1 MKSINNIK
9 KIKFKNFKKDVE
21 NLYVY
26 SHSISEI
33 PFKIKRV
40 FVITDVVKFSPR
52 GSHAHKNT
60 QQVFISL
67 KGKITF
73 KFFDGINRKQI
84 SLNKP
89 SIGIYVPRGIWYE
102 TIYENNDSS
111 LMVFSDKLYKESDYI
126 RSFNTYKKYKND
138 KT

>member
-9 KIKFKNFKKDVE
+9 KIKFKNFKKMSKI
-21 NLYVY
+21 YMFT
-26 SHSISEI
+26 HSISEI

-73 KFFDGINRKQI
+73 KFFDGINRKKI
-84 SLNKP
+84 S
-89 SIGIYVPRGIWYE
+89 
-102 TIYENNDSS
+102 
-111 LMVFSDKLYKESDYI
+111 
-126 RSFNTYKKYKND
+126 
-138 KT
+138 

>member
-9 KIKFKNFKKDVE
+9 KIKFKNFKKNVE

-67 KGKITF
+67 KVRSLLNFLMELTEK
-73 KFFDGINRKQI
+73 KF
-84 SLNKP
+84 P
-89 SIGIYVPRGIWYE
+89 
-102 TIYENNDSS
+102 
-111 LMVFSDKLYKESDYI
+111 
-126 RSFNTYKKYKND
+126 
-138 KT
+138 